1 LFNQSRLTQA
11 VQARMELAILQW
23 LEQHPWA
30 SFEQIANAVD
40 ESPVHVLS
48 ELRQLREHGLIE
60 GLIEVHSAW
69 ELTDAG
75 RAELHDWL
83 ANSSQ

>member
-1 LFNQSRLTQA
+1 
-11 VQARMELAILQW
+11 MELAILEM

-48 ELRQLREHGLIE
+48 ELRRLREH

-69 ELTDAG
+69 GLTDAG
-75 RAELHDWL
+75 RLELHDWL